1 MHIDELKMQIYSHLC
16 TVQMAQSI
24 WTIFHFLNQDL
35 EMLQNADC
43 NRFQIKTLGECVK
56 KLFKC
61 VECTCVFKTG

>member
-1 MHIDELKMQIYSHLC
+1 MYSTNGSEYMDNFSL
-16 TVQMAQSI
+16 
-24 WTIFHFLNQDL
+24 LNQDL